1 MPRINIPAMLG
12 SAAATFGLGKYAMR
26 DKETP
31 SAASAQTPASVP
43 APAKPSAAMQAK
55 PRVRPASEGVPESAA
70 MRAKPRVRPGA
81 EGLPPPPAKSETRKQ
96 FEKEF
101 LAARRRGDVEFMF
114 RGRPIST
121 RRADE
126 TGEKHRERMK
136 EAAAQQRLDE
146 RLDRYRARKGGT

>member
-12 SAAATFGLGKYAMR
+12 SAAATFGLGKYAMQ
-26 DKETP
+26 DKDTP

-43 APAKPSAAMQAK
+43 APAKPSAAMPAK
-55 PRVRPASEGVPESAA
+55 PSAA

-96 FEKEF
+96 FEEEF
-101 LAARRRGDVEFMF
+101 LAARRRGDVEFTF

-121 RRADE
+121 RRDDE

>member
-55 PRVRPASEGVPESAA
+55 PRVRP
-70 MRAKPRVRPGA
+70 GA

-121 RRADE
+121 RRDDE

-146 RLDRYRARKGGT
+146 RLERYRARKGGA